1 MISLSKPKTD
11 LPWLDEMGLGKT
23 KPYYHTK
30 LGAAFLGDSLAG
42 MKKIPSESIDLVFT
56 SPPFAL
62 TRKKEYGNEP
72 IERYM
77 EWFIPFCE
85 EIKRILTPEGSFV
98 LDIGGS
104 WIPGAPVRS
113 MYHFEVAI
121 HLSKMFHLAQDFYW
135 YNPSKLPTPA
145 EWVTVR
151 RVRVKDAI
159 NTVWWFSKT
168 EHPEADNR
176 RVLVPYSESMKS
188 LIKNGYRAKKRPSG
202 HDISDKFGK
211 DNGGAIPS
219 NLLTIANTE
228 SNSAYLRYCRE
239 FGVKAHPARYPA
251 KLVEFFVDYLLDPEY
266 ESLILDP
273 FGGSNVTG
281 SVAEEKGHRW
291 ISFEQEDEY
300 MRGSMLRFLEGPLF
314 TDPRVRSVIT
324 GESAARG

>member
-11 LPWLDEMGLGKT
+11 LPWLDDVGLGKM
-23 KPYYHTK
+23 KPFYHTK

-42 MKKIPSESIDLVFT
+42 MKKIPSESVDLVFT

-121 HLSKMFHLAQDFYW
+121 HLSKMFYLAQDFYW

-151 RVRVKDAI
+151 RVRVKDAV

-168 EHPEADNR
+168 DHPEADNR

-188 LIKNGYRAKKRPSG
+188 LIKNGYTAKKRPSG

-239 FGVKAHPARYPA
+239 FGIKAHPARYPA
-251 KLVEFFVDYLLDPEY
+251 KLVEFFLDYLLER
-266 ESLILDP
+266 EHQSLILDP

-291 ISFEQEDEY
+291 ITFEQEDEY

-314 TDPRVRSVIT
+314 IDPRVRSIIT
-324 GESAARG
+324 GESAPQG